1 MLKVQNSHLILLYI
15 FFAESFCFIAEA
27 FCVSF
32 VSRMVLSALWDI
44 FVMAFKKIF
53 PRSFKHLCHLGVRV
67 YWSSFFHSVW
77 YLPDS
82 WYVQWF
88 SIWNWVF
95 SWDLDLKPAFVLFLK
110 ISFDVGYFKT
120 LCEFVT
126 ILLLFYVLV
135 FWPQGMWDLCSRLA
149 VKLAPPALE
158 GEVLT
163 TGPPEESPNLL
174 F

>member
-1 MLKVQNSHLILLYI
+1 
-15 FFAESFCFIAEA
+15 
-27 FCVSF
+27 
-32 VSRMVLSALWDI
+32 MVLSALWDI

-53 PRSFKHLCHLGVRV
+53 PRSFKHLCHPGVHV

-120 LCEFVT
+120 LCWICHNIASVLCFGFLAARHVGSLFLT
-126 ILLLFYVLV
+126 SSQTCTPCIGRRSLNHWTSRGVPKPVVLTGLLDTTVV
-135 FWPQGMWDLCSRLA
+135 
-149 VKLAPPALE
+149 
-158 GEVLT
+158 GEVGLCWL
-163 TGPPEESPNLL
+163 GWW
-174 F
+174 